1 MQEQTQLR
9 EGNWQSPLCSKPEH
23 MFMNDKQSK
32 QVKSSTAQCNDFTE
46 QMQARRS
53 LTTSVDNCPSTSIA
67 GTYNYCT
74 GDQSQFQ
81 SMQRVIICQDS
92 THLPSEPYVSY
103 KIFEQII
110 YNNNNSLF
118 TALPASK
125 STGQATGV
133 KYLKKSRHSSR

>member
-1 MQEQTQLR
+1 
-9 EGNWQSPLCSKPEH
+9 

-32 QVKSSTAQCNDFTE
+32 LVKSNTAQCNDFTK

-53 LTTSVDNCPSTSIA
+53 LTTSVDNCPSTSIV

-81 SMQRVIICQDS
+81 SMQRVTICQDS

-110 YNNNNSLF
+110 YNQQQQQLSF
-118 TALPASK
+118 TAFPASK
-125 STGQATGV
+125 FTGQAIGV
-133 KYLKKSRHSSR
+133 KCLKKSRDSSRLTPWK